1 MLKAT
6 IAPKFDPKQEAQEQ
20 SLFIEQPI
28 NTLILSLI
36 ANFGRLILCISL
48 FAIACNKKR
57 RLVVGGAL

>member
-1 MLKAT
+1 MAT
-6 IAPKFDPKQEAQEQ
+6 ISPKFDPKQEAQEQ

-36 ANFGRLILCISL
+36 ANFGRLISCISL
-48 FAIACNKKR
+48 SAIACNTK